1 MPTSIRASG
10 PKPSHFCALHN
21 TAMNTAIIDDRDALI
36 RYDGN
41 WSETGGADE
50 FNSTMTW
57 SAVQGASA
65 SFIFVGT
72 SVTVFGTVAASD
84 SPQASMTF
92 LVDGIIGG
100 TFTPPSNTTSTIHHE
115 ALWVSPALNDGSHTL
130 VITQTAAQTQG
141 EIFLD
146 YIMYDTTSSSV
157 RSYFIDDR
165 DPRIIYTPAWRKFGS
180 DVDFQHTSQGS
191 TSAGDSFRLEFEGE
205 DILAVFAIG
214 KSISF
219 YGGINNGS
227 AGQVLNASMA
237 IDGGTSTYFVPGP
250 QPEADTNN
258 NLIFYSGELSEG
270 NHTLVVTSENDFT
283 VWVDYFVV
291 TPNPTATGES
301 SIPATTSNAITAHSP
316 SKPRALVG
324 ILVGLTIGAI
334 ILIGLSMTV
343 ALVIQRRRKFS
354 RRSKFQH
361 PRCSSSCTSS
371 FVPSNTKHSQITPY
385 VHTRSAPFVMSSGSE
400 IHVPLPVGILL
411 GDKQLRELAIPAE
424 VAWNSKVGESG

>member
-1 MPTSIRASG
+1 
-10 PKPSHFCALHN
+10 
-21 TAMNTAIIDDRDALI
+21 MNTAIIDDRDALI

-65 SFIFVGT
+65 SLIFVGT
-72 SVTVFGTVAASD
+72 SVTVFGTVATSD

-100 TFTPPSNTTSTIHHE
+100 TYTPPSNTTSNIHHE
-115 ALWVSPALNDGSHTL
+115 ALWVSPTLTDASHTL

-146 YIMYDTTSSSV
+146 YVMYNTTSSSA

-205 DILAVFAIG
+205 DR

-227 AGQVLNASMA
+227 AGQVLNASMV
-237 IDGGTSTYFVPGP
+237 IDGGIPTYFVPGP

-258 NLIFYSGELSEG
+258 NLIFDSGELSEG
-270 NHTLVVTSENDFT
+270 NHTLVVTAENDYT

-291 TPNPTATGES
+291 TPNPTATGELT
-301 SIPATTSNAITAHSP
+301 IPATTSNAITAHSS

-334 ILIGLSMTV
+334 IFIGLSMTV
-343 ALVIQRRRKFS
+343 ALVMRRRRKIS
-354 RRSKFQH
+354 GRSKLRN
-361 PRCSSSCTSS
+361 PKYNSSSWTSS
-371 FVPSNTKHSQITPY
+371 FVSSNARHPQITPY

-400 IHVPLPVGILL
+400 IDVPLPVGILL

-424 VAWNSKVGESG
+424 VARNPKVGELG

>member
-10 PKPSHFCALHN
+10 SKPSHFCALHN

-100 TFTPPSNTTSTIHHE
+100 TYTPPSNTTFNIHHE
-115 ALWVSPALNDGSHTL
+115 ALWVSPTLNDASHTL
-130 VITQTAAQTQG
+130 AITQTAAQTQG

-146 YIMYDTTSSSV
+146 YIMYNTTSSSA

-165 DPRIIYTPAWRKFGS
+165 DPRIIYIPAWRKFGS

-191 TSAGDSFRLEFEGE
+191 TSVGDCFVLEFE
-205 DILAVFAIG
+205 G

-227 AGQVLNASMA
+227 AGQVLNASMV
-237 IDGGTSTYFVPGP
+237 IDGGTPTYFVPGT
-250 QPEADTNN
+250 QPEAETNN

-270 NHTLVVTSENDFT
+270 NHTLVVTAENDYT

-291 TPNPTATGES
+291 TPNPTATGELT
-301 SIPATTSNAITAHSP
+301 IPATTSNAITAHSS

-324 ILVGLTIGAI
+324 ILVGLTVGAI

-343 ALVIQRRRKFS
+343 ALVMQRRRKIS
-354 RRSKFQH
+354 RRSKLQT
-361 PRCSSSCTSS
+361 PRYNSSWNSS
-371 FVPSNTKHSQITPY
+371 FMPSNAGHSQITPY

-400 IHVPLPVGILL
+400 IDVPLPVGILL

-424 VAWNSKVGESG
+424 VARNPKVGESG